1 MVLAVRLV
9 EKSTSLADKTVSV
22 PIISDSL
29 IGADKNLLVFIN
41 TFIELISSFF
51 IGILGVSRI
60 GELKLKEFLEPL
72 DISK

>member
-9 EKSTSLADKTVSV
+9 EKSTSLVDKTVSV

>member
-29 IGADKNLLVFIN
+29 IGADKNLFVFIN

-60 GELKLKEFLEPL
+60 RELKLKEFLEPL